1 MLRYMAKSKVHGATV
16 TMTELHY
23 EGSITLPADLMEA
36 ADILPGERVQV
47 VNLSN
52 GKRLETYTIAGERGS
67 TTVCLNGPAARLAVV
82 GDRVHIISYAFYSDE
97 EARTLNVMTVHV
109 DQHNRPIS
117 GGAHCPAESER
128 E

>member
-1 MLRYMAKSKVHGATV
+1 MLRYMAKSKIHGATV

-23 EGSITLPADLMEA
+23 EGSITLPPDLMEA

-52 GKRLETYTIAGERGS
+52 GQRLETYTIAGERGS

-117 GGAHCPAESER
+117 GGAHCPAEPER